1 MFGVLVAIVILLYFV
16 KHFYDEAYKRHENF
30 PPGPVKLPVYGGY
43 WIILS
48 KAYKDL
54 GLATMRLAKEF
65 NTKVV
70 GLYLG
75 ECPQVIVNDPALVK
89 EVLLRE
95 EFDGR
100 MDTILGRARS
110 GWKKLGLF
118 FTDGFFWHTQRR
130 FSLRYMRDAGFGR
143 RCEHLED
150 AMTQDFKELL
160 DMVKNGP
167 KNEEERKIVNGDL
180 IYLPHFFDITFLNGM
195 IYVFT
200 KSRLPREKYPILW
213 EIGRNSVRFQ
223 RSSNDLGGALVIT
236 PWLKNILPK
245 WCGYHDAVEGT
256 NTIKGIFREI
266 IREAIETYDESHE
279 RHFIDAYIKRMKQE
293 LKEKNRTT
301 YSVEQ
306 LEMMCTDYAFP
317 SGSGTEMV
325 LTFLVERMLIQGEI
339 QDKIHEEIDRVVGP
353 DRLPTLDDRCN
364 LPYTEAC
371 LREIMRTDTLVPLGI
386 GHRSVTETKLDGYTI
401 PENTSVSVSL
411 VSLNSAKSVWGDPE
425 NFRPERFIKN
435 GKLDVS
441 LDKSLPFGAGRRLCA
456 GETFARQGMFLT
468 MAMFMHSFHVSTVD
482 GKPLKDR
489 SERIQGLITTRPE
502 FWVRVTPR
510 NQLVS

>member
-1 MFGVLVAIVILLYFV
+1 MFGVLVALVILLYFI

-30 PPGPVKLPVYGGY
+30 PPGPLKLPVYGGY
-43 WIILS
+43 WIILL
-48 KAYKDL
+48 KAYKNL

-75 ECPQVIVNDPALVK
+75 SCPQVIVNDPALVK

-100 MDTILGRARS
+100 MDTILGRLRS

-130 FSLRYMRDAGFGR
+130 FSLRYMRDSGFGR
-143 RCEHLED
+143 RCEHLEE
-150 AMTQDFKELL
+150 AMTNDFKNLL
-160 DMVKNGP
+160 DIVKNGP
-167 KNEEERKIVNGDL
+167 KNEEEKKIVNGDL
-180 IYLPHFFDITFLNGM
+180 IYLPHFFDVPFLNGM

-200 KSRLPREKYPILW
+200 KSPLPREKYPLLW
-213 EIGRNSVRFQ
+213 NLGRNALGFQ

-236 PWLKNILPK
+236 PWIKNILPK
-245 WCGYHDAVEGT
+245 FSGYDAAFERT
-256 NTIKGIFREI
+256 KAMKELFREI
-266 IREAIETYDESHE
+266 IQDAIDTYDDSHE
-279 RHFIDAYIKRMKQE
+279 RHFIDAYIKKMKQE
-293 LKEKNRTT
+293 LKEKDRTT

-306 LEMMCTDYAFP
+306 LEMMCIDYSFP
-317 SGSGTEMV
+317 SGSGAEMV
-325 LTFLVERMLIQGEI
+325 MTFLIERMLIQGEI

-386 GHRSVTETKLDGYTI
+386 GHRALTESKIGGYTI
-401 PENTSVSVSL
+401 PENTSVSVNLMSL
-411 VSLNSAKSVWGDPE
+411 HLDKKTWGDPE
-425 NFRPERFIKN
+425 NFRPERFIQD
-435 GKLDVS
+435 GKLNVS

-456 GETFARQGMFLT
+456 GETFARQGMFLL

-489 SERIQGLITTRPE
+489 STRIEGLISTRPE
-502 FWVRVTPR
+502 FWVRVKPR
-510 NQLVS
+510 NQLIL